1 MKKRLVTLLCSAVIA
16 LSSLTSMT
24 AQAAQVP
31 EGITVDLSEASS
43 STSATDTASVTPTT
57 STVDYA
63 SLIARQD
70 FITLSGLTQ
79 GVWGQ
84 TYNIRVSCRDIGK
97 SWRQDDTAMLLEP
110 VITDLGNGWTT
121 AMIALYSPQLNLG
134 ELISYQLVD
143 SISGY
148 TYNTTMEYLSFDEAC
163 YLTNY
168 GDKVYGNQV
177 IANTPVAGTR
187 DTAYTVYSTA
197 TNNKVDRNLHWIYL
211 KYPTGMTGLTICLE
225 SGDNGADDVTHV
237 GQSLAEHPA
246 QANSYIYFKIN

>member
-43 STSATDTASVTPTT
+43 ATSATDTTLATPTA
-57 STVDYA
+57 SAVDYA

-84 TYNIRVSCRDIGK
+84 AYNIRMFCRDIGK
-97 SWRQDDTAMLLEP
+97 SWRQDNTAMYLEP

-121 AMIALYSPQLNLG
+121 AMIALYSPQVDINAT
-134 ELISYQLVD
+134 INYQLVD

-148 TYNTTMEYLSFDEAC
+148 TYNTTQEYLSFDEAY
-163 YLTNY
+163 YLKNY
-168 GDKVYGNQV
+168 GDLVYSNLV
-177 IANTPVAGTR
+177 IVDTPVAGTR
-187 DTAYTVYSTA
+187 NTAFTVYNTAVNST
-197 TNNKVDRNLHWIYL
+197 VDENLHWVYI

-225 SGDNGADDVTHV
+225 SGDNGADDIVGV

-246 QANSYIYFKIN
+246 QANSFIYFKIN